1 MEKKQEVRIKMSRAV
16 SGILSGFEEIVT
28 KTPGLNAAHIELDH
42 LIGETERHSQ
52 GQLKDGTDLTTKK
65 NDARVALE
73 TGTLKI
79 CSALAAYATATP
91 NPDLKTFKIKYQLS
105 ENQIRRMRDMQLF
118 SFAYTV
124 YGDAL
129 PYAALLGPY
138 VEADEVTELKDL
150 ADNFNELLPQK
161 RTQQSKSVLST
172 QNLEDAIGRIDLLL
186 VDTIDVLV
194 KPWESKEPDFFKAI
208 RNARF
213 IVDAASRKTK
223 KTEEKPVAIPEK

>member
-1 MEKKQEVRIKMSRAV
+1 MDKKQEVRIKMSRAV
-16 SGILSGFEEIVT
+16 SGILSGFEEVVN
-28 KTPGLNAAHIELDH
+28 KTPGLSAAQNELDY
-42 LIGETERHSQ
+42 LIGETERHNQ
-52 GQLKDGTDLTTKK
+52 GQLQNGMDLTSKK
-65 NDARVALE
+65 NNARAALNA
-73 TGTLKI
+73 GTIKI
-79 CSALAAYATATP
+79 CAALAAYATASSDP
-91 NPDLKTFKIKYQLS
+91 ELKKFKHKYQLTDT
-105 ENQIRRMRDMQLF
+105 EIIKKRDMQLF
-118 SFAYTV
+118 SLAYMV

-129 PYAALLGPY
+129 PYAELLVPY

-194 KPWESKEPDFFKAI
+194 KPWESKEPDFFKAF
-208 RNARF
+208 RNARM

-223 KTEEKPVAIPEK
+223 KPEEKPVAVQEK

>member
-1 MEKKQEVRIKMSRAV
+1 
-16 SGILSGFEEIVT
+16 
-28 KTPGLNAAHIELDH
+28 
-42 LIGETERHSQ
+42 GETERHSQ
-52 GQLKDGTDLTTKK
+52 GQLKDGTDLTAKK

-79 CSALAAYATATP
+79 CSALAAYATATS

-138 VEADEVTELKDL
+138 VEADEVAELKDL

-186 VDTIDVLV
+186 EDTIDVLI
-194 KPWESKEPDFFKAI
+194 KPWESKEPDFFKAYK
-208 RNARF
+208 NARM

-223 KTEEKPVAIPEK
+223 KIEEKPVAVQEK